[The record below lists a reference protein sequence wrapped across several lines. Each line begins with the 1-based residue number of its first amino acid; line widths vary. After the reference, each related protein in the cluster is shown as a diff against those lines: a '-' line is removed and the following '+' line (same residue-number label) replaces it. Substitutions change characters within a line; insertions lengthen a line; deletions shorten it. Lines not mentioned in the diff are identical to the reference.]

1 MDSRAVLARNA
12 RRADAGTKAVPTWV
26 DGTNSTGDAMAT
38 TASKLLELCNDR
50 QEIQNLLGLYCRA
63 IDRLDVE
70 LLKSLYHP
78 DGTDHHGPY
87 AASAHEFA
95 DIIMARLREIVT
107 YGFHTVTHSV
117 IEVHGR
123 FAEAESYYYGYHKI
137 APGYDAIANF
147 FGKRYADEQVRN
159 GKIGQAHEY
168 LCAGRYLDVLEKRK
182 GQWKILHRDITN
194 EWGQCQPTNLSD
206 EGEPGRFVLPGSRDR
221 QDPVYGLLG
230 KIRKAAGKAAPAGK
244 PRKPKPAKANAKA
257 PASKAKGRRKSR
269 R

>member
-1 MDSRAVLARNA
+1 
-12 RRADAGTKAVPTWV
+12 
-26 DGTNSTGDAMAT
+26 MAT
-38 TASKLLELCNDR
+38 NASKLLELCNDR
-50 QEIQNLLGLYCRA
+50 QEIQNVLGLYCRA

-70 LLKSLYHP
+70 LLKSIYHP
-78 DGTDHHGPY
+78 DGADHHGPY
-87 AASAHEFA
+87 AASAHDFA
-95 DIIMARLREIVT
+95 DIIMARLREIVI

-137 APGYDAIANF
+137 APGYAAIENF
-147 FGKRYADEQVRN
+147 FGKKYADEQVRN

-221 QDPVYGLLG
+221 QDPVYGLLA
-230 KIRKAAGKAAPAGK
+230 KIQKAAGKTVAGDK
-244 PRKPKPAKANAKA
+244 SRKPTRARANAKANAKA
-257 PASKAKGRRKSR
+257 PAKARATKVKGRKQSR